1 MAAAERKYLEADVET
16 ASPLRL
22 VLMVYD
28 IAVSS
33 LARAK
38 ALDPEK
44 ERVDFID
51 AVSKGQEAIL
61 TLLEGLDASKSPELA
76 AELSRLY
83 GYLYRRLSN
92 ALVDG
97 DLSAIEEA
105 VTRLSELRSAWQ
117 ELLEKGL
124 GEESRPDS
132 PADEG
137 RIVSIT
143 G

>member
-1 MAAAERKYLEADVET
+1 MAAAERKYLEADIKT

-33 LARAK
+33 LARAQTF
-38 ALDPEK
+38 DPEK

-51 AVSKGQEAIL
+51 AVNKAQEAIL

-83 GYLYRRLSN
+83 GYLYRRLSD

-97 DLSAIEEA
+97 DLSAVQEA
-105 VTRLSELRSAWQ
+105 RSRLSELRSAWQ

-124 GEESRPDS
+124 GEASRSDL
-132 PADEG
+132 ATDEG